1 MKFRHRYHKVKHSL
15 GQAYGTGMKI
25 LSVADRIHSL
35 AGKAF
40 TTFSD
45 QFDPDVQSRV
55 AQGLDTYSKHSRT
68 VKNVDTNLRKIGKQ
82 LQNDFPEYL

>member
-1 MKFRHRYHKVKHSL
+1 MRHRYHKVKHSL

-40 TTFSD
+40 TTFGD

-55 AQGLDTYSKHSRT
+55 AQGLDTYGKTSRT
-68 VKNVDTNLRKIGKQ
+68 IRNVDTNIRKVGKRYNVNFQ
-82 LQNDFPEYL
+82 STYK